1 MRYLLILLTFFLTTN
16 CNEKSRIT
24 NLIFED
30 DTDKINTSEGTL
42 TRNYVNGKKTI
53 KFNLEQNDINNF
65 FNYLI
70 KKRIEIIEPKDLNNE
85 CEKVMMPAF
94 SNRLEITFD
103 NGKTFRFDWTS
114 NNCGERVDDLS
125 EIVEELYSIV
135 KRDKTVEQLK
145 PTDLVFE

>member
-1 MRYLLILLTFFLTTN
+1 MRYRIILLTFFLTTN

-30 DTDKINTSEGTL
+30 DIDKINISEGAL

-53 KFNLEQNDINNF
+53 KFNLEPNDINDF

-85 CEKVMMPAF
+85 CEQVMMPAF

-103 NGKTFRFDWTS
+103 NGKTYRFDWTT
-114 NNCGERVDDLS
+114 NNCGERVDDLG
-125 EIVEELYSIV
+125 EIVEQLYLII
-135 KRDKTVEQLK
+135 KKDKTVEQLER
-145 PTDLVFE
+145 TDMIFE